1 MIPKVFFDEAG
12 NAGSNI
18 TNREQPYFVL
28 SAVSFTDAELQHI
41 QDDVVYAGELHLKTK
56 GKWRWSQSDKMA
68 VKSFFNRRAVCDLS
82 NSLQV
87 ICHICFYGRYA
98 DRAFYE
104 VPSKREFV

>member
-41 QDDVVYAGELHLKTK
+41 QDDVVYAGELHFK
-56 GKWRWSQSDKMA
+56 
-68 VKSFFNRRAVCDLS
+68 N
-82 NSLQV
+82 
-87 ICHICFYGRYA
+87 
-98 DRAFYE
+98 
-104 VPSKREFV
+104 